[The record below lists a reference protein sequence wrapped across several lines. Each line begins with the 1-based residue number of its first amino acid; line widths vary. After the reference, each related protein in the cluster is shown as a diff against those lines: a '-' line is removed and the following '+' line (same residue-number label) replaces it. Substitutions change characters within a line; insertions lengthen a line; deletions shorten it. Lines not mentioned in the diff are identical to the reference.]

1 MPTLKELKKLATQRK
16 IKGRSKM
23 NKAQLILAL
32 GVTAVK
38 KPAKKSRKPSI
49 KKPAKKS
56 RKPSIKKPA
65 KKSRKP
71 KKPKKPS
78 IKKSRK
84 PSIKKPK
91 KPKKPKKSRIKI
103 PKGPNVSP
111 DGSSANSTIDLLR
124 KTEAAS
130 TTYSGSIL
138 MQEIEL
144 LYLIK
149 KYNPCYLIGSLISGF
164 EIDDLTLSWDEK
176 SSMVFEPMGLGEGI
190 EKCRASGKRF
200 SILGITIRGS
210 DGGLHANYLLYD
222 TKANEIERFE
232 PHGKMSSYTGFS
244 MNKAFKDLFAKYGIK
259 YISQF
264 DFCPFYGPQYFSS
277 NYGDVRSGDPG
288 GFCQAWSTYWISARL
303 ANPNVSRE
311 KLIEYMTTKRK
322 ISPAKQGFRTFIR
335 NFSVFLLS
343 EKNKILDEFEAR
355 FGYRFP
361 ERRPSRAQISD
372 LESILREVILQSHRR
387 NKK

>member
-23 NKAQLILAL
+23 NKSQLMVAL
-32 GVTAVK
+32 GVTALK
-38 KPAKKSRKPSI
+38 
-49 KKPAKKS
+49 
-56 RKPSIKKPA
+56 
-65 KKSRKP
+65 
-71 KKPKKPS
+71 
-78 IKKSRK
+78 KKSRK

-91 KPKKPKKSRIKI
+91 KSRKPAVKKSRNPAVKKSRKPKVRKPAVKKSRITI
-103 PKGPNVSP
+103 PSGPVVP
-111 DGSSANSTIDLLR
+111 TTGDGSSANSTIDLLR

-222 TKANEIERFE
+222 AKANEIERFE

-311 KLIEYMTTKRK
+311 KLIEYMTAKRK
-322 ISPAKQGFRTFIR
+322 ISPAKEGFRSFIR
-335 NFSVFLLS
+335 NFSVFLLA
-343 EKNKILDEFEAR
+343 EKDKILDEFEAR

-361 ERRPSRAQISD
+361 ERRPTRVQISD
-372 LESILREVILQSHRR
+372 LESILRDVIIHSH
-387 NKK
+387 K

>member
-1 MPTLKELKKLATQRK
+1 MGSFYLSQIKMPTLKELKKLATQRK

-23 NKAQLILAL
+23 NKAQLMAAL

-38 KPAKKSRKPSI
+38 KKSRKPSI
-49 KKPAKKS
+49 KKPVNKPNKSRKPSVKKS
-56 RKPSIKKPA
+56 RKPRKPSV
-65 KKSRKP
+65 KKSRKH
-71 KKPKKPS
+71 S
-78 IKKSRK
+78 VKKSRK
-84 PSIKKPK
+84 SSIKM
-91 KPKKPKKSRIKI
+91 

-130 TTYSGSIL
+130 TTYTGSIL

-222 TKANEIERFE
+222 AKANEIERFE

-311 KLIEYMTTKRK
+311 KLIEYMTAKRK
-322 ISPAKQGFRTFIR
+322 ISPAKEGFRSFIR
-335 NFSVFLLS
+335 NFSVFLLA
-343 EKNKILDEFEAR
+343 EKDKILDEFEAR

-361 ERRPSRAQISD
+361 ERRPTRTQISD
-372 LESILREVILQSHRR
+372 LESILRDVIIHSHKR

>member
-1 MPTLKELKKLATQRK
+1 MRSFYLSQIKMPTLKELKKLATQRK

-23 NKAQLILAL
+23 NKAQLMVAL

-38 KPAKKSRKPSI
+38 KSRKPSVKKPKKSRKPSV
-49 KKPAKKS
+49 
-56 RKPSIKKPA
+56 
-65 KKSRKP
+65 
-71 KKPKKPS
+71 
-78 IKKSRK
+78 
-84 PSIKKPK
+84 
-91 KPKKPKKSRIKI
+91 KKPKKSRIKI

-111 DGSSANSTIDLLR
+111 DDGSSSNSTIDLLR

-222 TKANEIERFE
+222 AKANEIERFE
-232 PHGKMSSYTGFS
+232 PHGRMSSYTGFA
-244 MNKAFKDLFAKYGIK
+244 MNKAFKGLFAKYGIK

-277 NYGDVRSGDPG
+277 NYGDVRAGDPG

-311 KLIEYMTTKRK
+311 KLIEYMTAKRK
-322 ISPAKQGFRTFIR
+322 ISPAKEGFRSFIR
-335 NFSVFLLS
+335 NFSVFLLA
-343 EKNKILDEFEAR
+343 EKDKILDEFEAR

-361 ERRPSRAQISD
+361 ERRPTRVQISD
-372 LESILREVILQSHRR
+372 LESILRDIIIHSH
-387 NKK
+387 K

>member
-23 NKAQLILAL
+23 NKAQLMAAL

-38 KPAKKSRKPSI
+38 KSRKPSVKKPKKSRKPSV
-49 KKPAKKS
+49 KKP
-56 RKPSIKKPA
+56 
-65 KKSRKP
+65 
-71 KKPKKPS
+71 
-78 IKKSRK
+78 KKSRK

-91 KPKKPKKSRIKI
+91 KSRKPSVKKPKKSRIKI

-111 DGSSANSTIDLLR
+111 DGGSSANSTIDLLR